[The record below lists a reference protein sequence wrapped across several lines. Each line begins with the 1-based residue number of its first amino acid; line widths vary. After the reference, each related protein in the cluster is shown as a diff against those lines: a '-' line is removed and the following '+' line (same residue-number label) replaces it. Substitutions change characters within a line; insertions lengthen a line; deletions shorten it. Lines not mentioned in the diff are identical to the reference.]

1 MNILISAW
9 VLEVLGV
16 KIKIFEKITIFLES
30 LNWISLVSFNAYF
43 GVCSSIQVF
52 FLCLSIYHI
61 RHNPGFSTVQ
71 NIHKRDVSCKYPL
84 EGFLRRFFI
93 RWQSLKLIDAAVRNW
108 T

>member
-43 GVCSSIQVF
+43 GVCSTQQHSSVF
-52 FLCLSIYHI
+52 CVLA
-61 RHNPGFSTVQ
+61 
-71 NIHKRDVSCKYPL
+71 
-84 EGFLRRFFI
+84 FI
-93 RWQSLKLIDAAVRNW
+93 